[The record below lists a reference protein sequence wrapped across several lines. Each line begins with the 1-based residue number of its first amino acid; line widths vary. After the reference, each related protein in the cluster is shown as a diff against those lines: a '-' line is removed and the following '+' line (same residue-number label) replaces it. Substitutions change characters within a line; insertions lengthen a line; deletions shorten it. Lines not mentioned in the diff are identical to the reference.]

1 MSPFLIPARDID
13 SEGQNNM
20 QNEIQNKKAKKK
32 IEKYIDNEFSIEV
45 SSNPNLSSDEKK
57 KLLRKCINFLLSI
70 GDKK

>member
-1 MSPFLIPARDID
+1 
-13 SEGQNNM
+13 M